1 MFMAKSK
8 QQAVVNINYSI
19 ELLFMCI
26 VDGRMLTKY
35 ANSFTFG
42 VGWRKLLLVTSPIN
56 PHCDL
61 ITPLQQLMCIAK
73 ILLLFSDHLA
83 TGSVYRIPNIIL
95 TLVLDD
101 VNSD

>member
-1 MFMAKSK
+1 MAKSK

-42 VGWRKLLLVTSPIN
+42 VG
-56 PHCDL
+56 
-61 ITPLQQLMCIAK
+61 
-73 ILLLFSDHLA
+73 
-83 TGSVYRIPNIIL
+83 
-95 TLVLDD
+95 
-101 VNSD
+101 